1 MWDALYCCAVK
12 RHSNCLFLT
21 PAAVGDL
28 GLGGKGGFGNCLS
41 NVLWWQKAK
50 EGEEDENWAKGFL
63 TWAKGKEKSYSKHRE
78 FLFRGFVWG
87 CKLKFKHGKRREAVT
102 HFLGLLKWRLMR
114 GPLFFLSFFFCPSV
128 AAYVTTRRMEG
139 RVLDGGENANSLSG
153 SVGKKEILLT
163 HTSRKFPNDQIIF
176 FDLRFYTLLRF
187 KNSLRIIWQ
196 LSVRLAFRILLCL
209 PRRRNGGWSSI
220 IKPDG
225 PKRYIMN
232 DS

>member
-1 MWDALYCCAVK
+1 MVAK
-12 RHSNCLFLT
+12 GQGR
-21 PAAVGDL
+21 GGGEGRREL
-28 GLGGKGGFGNCLS
+28 G
-41 NVLWWQKAK
+41 
-50 EGEEDENWAKGFL
+50 KGFL
-63 TWAKGKEKSYSKHRE
+63 TWAKGKKSYSNHRE
-78 FLFRGFVWG
+78 FLLGGSSEVQTQIQTWG
-87 CKLKFKHGKRREAVT
+87 EAVT
-102 HFLGLLKWRLMR
+102 HFLGLLKWRLMW
-114 GPLFFLSFFFCPSV
+114 GPPLLLSFLFLPAV
-128 AAYVTTRRMEG
+128 AADVTTRRMERKG
-139 RVLDGGENANSLSG
+139 SWWRGECKLVAAG